1 MKLIS
6 ITIIIC
12 ITLFGLFGSFAL
24 FTKHGNRKANKLLGF
39 FFLLWAFDFLDGLL
53 LLEGFY
59 LEYPNFAL
67 WNESFVFLYGP
78 LLYFYT
84 LRIARKKTSFKWR
97 FLLHLI
103 PFIISLTTVMIFFHT
118 LPKGDKIEV
127 LRSIIE
133 LKQPSEIYFFT
144 SVIYLHFFSYI
155 WLSKKHIRKTVKNLN
170 NFYSHHNL
178 AWLNILLN
186 SFLVIL
192 TISVFTNVLQFNQ
205 SKLYF
210 EIGLPMLT
218 IVMAL
223 FVASVLLNALNRP
236 FISLNDPS
244 TVKYSGLRLDP
255 KETEVILKKIINAL
269 KQEKLYLNPELNL
282 KDLSEAIDSNS
293 RKVSQVI
300 NDTLDKSFF
309 DLINSYR
316 IEAAKERFK
325 KNKDSKLTVLEV
337 MYDVG
342 FNSKSSFNTQFKNRT
357 GLTPSEYMKLN

>member
-1 MKLIS
+1 MKFIS
-6 ITIIIC
+6 ITTIIC
-12 ITLFGLFGSFAL
+12 ITLFGLFGSFAI
-24 FTKHGNRKANKLLGF
+24 FTKQGNRNANKLLGV

-53 LLEGFY
+53 FLEGIY
-59 LEYPNFAL
+59 LEHPNFAL
-67 WNESFVFLYGP
+67 WSESYVFLYGP

-84 LRIARKKTSFKWR
+84 LHIARIKTPFKWR

-103 PFIISLTTVMIFFHT
+103 PFIISLTTVIFFHA
-118 LPKGDKIEV
+118 LPKRDKLEI
-127 LRSIIE
+127 LSAIIE
-133 LKQPSEIYFFT
+133 LKQPSETYLFT
-144 SVIYLHFFSYI
+144 SVIYLHFFGYI
-155 WLSKKHIRKTVKNLN
+155 YLSKKHIRKTVKNLN

-192 TISVFTNVLQFNQ
+192 TISVFASVLQFNQ

-210 EIGLPMLT
+210 EIGLPILT
-218 IVMAL
+218 IVMGL
-223 FVASVLLNALNRP
+223 FVASVILNALNRP
-236 FISLNDPS
+236 FNSLNDDF
-244 TVKYSGLRLDP
+244 TVKNSALRLDP
-255 KETEVILKKIINAL
+255 KEKEVILKKIVNAL
-269 KQEKLYLNPELNL
+269 KKDRLYLNPELNL

-300 NDTLDKSFF
+300 NDTLGKSFF
-309 DLINSYR
+309 DLINTYR

-325 KNKDSKLTVLEV
+325 KNKDSKLTVLEI

>member
-6 ITIIIC
+6 ITTIIC
-12 ITLFGLFGSFAL
+12 ITLFGLFGLFAI
-24 FTKHGNRKANKLLGF
+24 FTKQGNRKANKLLGF

-59 LEYPNFAL
+59 LEHPNFAL

-84 LRIARKKTSFKWR
+84 LHIASKKPPFKWR

-103 PFIISLTTVMIFFHT
+103 PFIISLTAVIIFFHT
-118 LPKGDKIEV
+118 LSKGDKIEV
-127 LRSIIE
+127 LSSIIE
-133 LKQPSEIYFFT
+133 LKQPSEIYLFT

-155 WLSKKHIRKTVKNLN
+155 YLSKKHIRKTVINLN

-192 TISVFTNVLQFNQ
+192 TISVFTNVLLFNQ

-210 EIGLPMLT
+210 EIGLPLLT

-223 FVASVLLNALNRP
+223 FVASVILNALNRP
-236 FISLNDPS
+236 FISINDAS

-255 KETEVILKKIINAL
+255 NEKEVILKKIINAL
-269 KQEKLYLNPELNL
+269 KKDRLYLNPELNL

-309 DLINSYR
+309 DLINTYR
-316 IEAAKERFK
+316 IEAAKERLK

-337 MYDVG
+337 MYEVG

>member
-1 MKLIS
+1 MNLIS
-6 ITIIIC
+6 ITTIIC
-12 ITLFGLFGSFAL
+12 FTLFGLFGSFL
-24 FTKHGNRKANKLLGF
+24 IFTKQGNSRANKLLGI

-59 LEYPNFAL
+59 LEHPNFAL
-67 WNESFVFLYGP
+67 WNDSFVFLYGP

-84 LRIARKKTSFKWR
+84 VQIARNKTPFKWR

-103 PFIISLTTVMIFFHT
+103 PFIISLTTVVIYYQT
-118 LPKGDKIEV
+118 LPQAEKIKI
-127 LRSIIE
+127 LNSIIE
-133 LKQPSEIYFFT
+133 LKQPSGIYLVTGIIYLQFFT
-144 SVIYLHFFSYI
+144 YIY
-155 WLSKKHIRKTVKNLN
+155 LSKKHIRKTIKNLN
-170 NFYSHHNL
+170 NYYSHHNL

-192 TISVFTNVLQFNQ
+192 TITIFTNVLQFNQ

-210 EIGLPMLT
+210 EIGLPIFT
-218 IVMAL
+218 IIMAL
-223 FVASVLLNALNRP
+223 FVAGVILKALNRP
-236 FISLNDPS
+236 FIALIEAS
-244 TVKYSGLRLDP
+244 TVKYSGFSLDP
-255 KETEVILKKIINAL
+255 KEKEVILKKIINAL
-269 KQEKLYLNPELNL
+269 EKDRLYLNPELNL
-282 KDLSEAIDSNS
+282 KNLSEAIDSNS

-300 NDTLDKSFF
+300 NDALDKSFF
-309 DLINSYR
+309 DLINTYR

-357 GLTPSEYMKLN
+357 GLTPSEYLKLK